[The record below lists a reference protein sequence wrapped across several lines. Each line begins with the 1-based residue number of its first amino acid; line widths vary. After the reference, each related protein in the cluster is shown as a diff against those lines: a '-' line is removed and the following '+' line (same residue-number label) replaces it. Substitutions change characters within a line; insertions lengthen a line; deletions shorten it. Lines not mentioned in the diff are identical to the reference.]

1 MRAMRLA
8 RKAPRPRKPVGLMS
22 SPQPRF
28 AITALLDELAQSP
41 ELQELP
47 RVLLA
52 ISTDKDAQDIISRLR
67 GRVRRVVCTERA
79 PPS

>member
-22 SPQPRF
+22 SLQPRF
-28 AITALLDELAQSP
+28 AITAL
-41 ELQELP
+41 QELP
-47 RVLLA
+47 KVLLA
-52 ISTDKDAQDIISRLR
+52 ISADKDAQDIISRLR
-67 GRVRRVVCTERA
+67 GRVRRVVCTELA